1 MSQPS
6 LSVVLVTQNAAAL
19 LPRWLANVDPVAD
32 EIVAVDGGST
42 DATEA
47 LLRAHPKVRYARRDV
62 DTIGNQKSFGIGLAR
77 CDWVLVLDTDE
88 LLSEELRGA
97 LPRLLRSRFKQ
108 WYKLPR
114 YWLLSLDPPRYVHA
128 DLLYP
133 DFQLRLFR
141 NTPFWRY
148 EEMPS
153 HARFPRRG
161 RGRGQ
166 KLRRGHLLHLDFAV
180 HDRAR
185 REQKFAR
192 YERLQPGYNA
202 NRAYL
207 WEDLPH
213 EVRECPEQAPADS
226 R

>member
-1 MSQPS
+1 MSAPS
-6 LSVVLVTQNAAAL
+6 LSVVLVTQSQAAL
-19 LPRWLANVDPVAD
+19 LPRWLANVDPVAE
-32 EIVAVDGGST
+32 EIVAVDGGSQDGT
-42 DATEA
+42 AE

-62 DTIGNQKSFGIGLAR
+62 DTIGRQKSFAISLAL
-77 CDWVLVLDTDE
+77 CDWVLVLDSDE
-88 LLSEELRGA
+88 LLSDPLRSA
-97 LPRLLRSRFKQ
+97 LPRLLGSHRNQ

-114 YWLLSLDPPRYVHA
+114 YWLLSLEPPRYVHA

-133 DFQLRLFR
+133 DYQLRLFR

-148 EEMPS
+148 EDLPS

-161 RGRGQ
+161 RGPGR
-166 KLRRGHLLHLDFAV
+166 KLRRGHLLHLDFAL

-192 YERLQPGYNA
+192 YESLQPGYSA

-213 EVRECPEQAPADS
+213 EIRACPELPPADS

>member
-1 MSQPS
+1 MSAPT
-6 LSVVLVTQNAAAL
+6 LSVVLVTQNQAPL
-19 LPRWLANVDPVAD
+19 LPRLLANIDPIAE
-32 EIVAVDGGST
+32 EIVAVDGGSS
-42 DATEA
+42 DATAE
-47 LLRAHPKVRYARRDV
+47 LLRAHPKVRYARREV
-62 DTIGNQKSFGIGLAR
+62 DSIGKQKSYAIGLAR
-77 CDWVLVLDTDE
+77 CDWVLVIDSDE
-88 LLSEELRGA
+88 LLSEELRGQM
-97 LPRLLRSRFKQ
+97 PRLLGSRWKH

-128 DLLYP
+128 KLLYP

-148 EEMPS
+148 EDLPS

-185 REQKFAR
+185 RELKFAR
-192 YERLQPGYNA
+192 YERLQPGYSA

-213 EVRECPEQAPADS
+213 EIRACPELPPPDS